1 MLVTSTCFAD
11 SLLTPLFTLRV
22 SVPYVQKRM
31 VSPMG
36 HFHPPHKQSKAST
49 QTGRSYVPDNSR
61 ILLPAEAL
69 AAIEKFRKV
78 KSEPMEAI
86 QIPVAPR
93 ADPRKYIQRHN
104 EQGRDIEPVVYRLG
118 YGTVRTPTYVEPTI
132 PTITW
137 EQVIGLSLDA
147 YAQHGVGCSETTYQS
162 TIFWKLYAL
171 GVAAVRERTLIV
183 EEDGFTVSRGRT
195 DLEIA
200 SKFLLEFKI
209 CPPTSE
215 NVRKA
220 RVQVKRYLRT
230 YAEKGQ
236 PMQRAAII
244 FFGSFNEMRVVEVS
258 LGETKR
264 YSPY

>member
-11 SLLTPLFTLRV
+11 SLLTPLFALRL

-31 VSPMG
+31 ISPLG
-36 HFHPPHKQSKAST
+36 PFRPPHKQSKTPT
-49 QTGRSYVPDNSR
+49 QTGRSYVVDNSKT
-61 ILLPAEAL
+61 LLPAEAL
-69 AAIEKFRKV
+69 VAIEKYRKT
-78 KSEPMEAI
+78 KIEPTETT
-86 QIPVAPR
+86 QIPVVSSMEPR
-93 ADPRKYIQRHN
+93 EYIQRQN
-104 EQGRDIEPVVYRLG
+104 EHGRDIEPVVHRLG
-118 YGTVRTPTYVEPTI
+118 YGTVRVPTYVQPTL

-137 EQVIGLSLDA
+137 EQIIGLSLDA
-147 YAQHGVGCSETTYQS
+147 YAQNGVGCSEKTYQS

-171 GVAAVRERTLIV
+171 GVAAVQERPLIV
-183 EEDGFTVSRGRT
+183 DEDGFTVSRGRC

-209 CPPTSE
+209 CPPTAE

-236 PMQRAAII
+236 PMQRAAVV